1 MKFRIIKADYKS
13 KYDCYFNGHK
23 KDIQYYI
30 VQYKKIRRFSDSLS
44 TIGKLPNIMLNSW
57 LKALSIKNLL
67 SAMPS
72 RVIMT
77 KIF

>member
-23 KDIQYYI
+23 KTSSII
-30 VQYKKIRRFSDSLS
+30 SFSIKKIRRFSDSLS

-57 LKALSIKNLL
+57 LKALSVN
-67 SAMPS
+67 
-72 RVIMT
+72 
-77 KIF
+77 